1 MKPKGKTQPIGLA
14 AMPAAVLENTPQ
26 EDFGR
31 NLANRKCSEG
41 AQSAGRFTSG
51 RKRQKEGGRLRPE
64 AERKARNGKAELRSR
79 NRQVEGKGRKAGTNR
94 LTGPDAGKRC
104 RAMKAG
110 PNGPPSSRER
120 GVRAARVE
128 QSSLKAP
135 SGTAV
140 AQVARNQS
148 RRAWG
153 WWKHRPHLLLGRTRQ
168 ALNWALYP
176 ATRPIRTR
184 TPLGSLTANS

>member
-1 MKPKGKTQPIGLA
+1 
-14 AMPAAVLENTPQ
+14 MPAAVLENTPQ

-31 NLANRKCSEG
+31 NLANRRCSEG
-41 AQSAGRFTSG
+41 RAVSRSLHQRLGQAEGRRKASARSG
-51 RKRQKEGGRLRPE
+51 TESPKQQGGVAVTEPPGGRERSNRL
-64 AERKARNGKAELRSR
+64 AEETR
-79 NRQVEGKGRKAGTNR
+79 TNR

-135 SGTAV
+135 SGTAI

-153 WWKHRPHLLLGRTRQ
+153 WWKHRPHLLLGVDFQ
-168 ALNWALYP
+168 PHGAL
-176 ATRPIRTR
+176 
-184 TPLGSLTANS
+184 SLKTFPDHWSRADDRN